1 MTAKMGDTVTEVLK
15 TNDPEVIKRS
25 RATFKGKF
33 TRVANALVK
42 ELMRNDEGEFL
53 FDQIIDL
60 QVDALLSDLHKVK
73 EIVENL
79 HFKYTITRVHK
90 EGSTENQLEQEDEQ
104 YASSLEKIYWDAFK
118 VYNAY
123 SSQVQVQEKL
133 NMNHK
138 ALEIKCTQYQEKLGH
153 FKAKAAEYDSA
164 YNEAL
169 RVVIS
174 EDEFINRTAPLQKSL
189 LCKEYEGLLSIEQ
202 ELLALAPQV
211 EVVNESDKK
220 ELFDC
225 SKEKLN
231 HRKTLTSLES
241 LIKKFEVEDKI
252 NLAKLSPSPFLSTE
266 SSSDASGG
274 CVRDSNLFKIKLS
287 APKFS
292 GKSRDFAV
300 FKRDFK
306 SIVMVDKRSAVE
318 IGALLKE
325 SVPPHYKYLLDK
337 FELSE
342 HEEMMNCLTE
352 KFGRARIIVDECTS
366 ELKRMKKLTCDSE
379 FIKFVNH
386 LEKLKCD
393 LTQLGLLAEV
403 ANTTVLTE
411 IESKLP
417 YLVHRDWIKLV
428 SSEDMSKKPSSEIL

>member
-1 MTAKMGDTVTEVLK
+1 M
-15 TNDPEVIKRS
+15 
-25 RATFKGKF
+25 
-33 TRVANALVK
+33 
-42 ELMRNDEGEFL
+42 
-53 FDQIIDL
+53 
-60 QVDALLSDLHKVK
+60 
-73 EIVENL
+73 
-79 HFKYTITRVHK
+79 
-90 EGSTENQLEQEDEQ
+90 
-104 YASSLEKIYWDAFK
+104 
-118 VYNAY
+118 
-123 SSQVQVQEKL
+123 
-133 NMNHK
+133 
-138 ALEIKCTQYQEKLGH
+138 
-153 FKAKAAEYDSA
+153 
-164 YNEAL
+164 
-169 RVVIS
+169 
-174 EDEFINRTAPLQKSL
+174 
-189 LCKEYEGLLSIEQ
+189 
-202 ELLALAPQV
+202 
-211 EVVNESDKK
+211 
-220 ELFDC
+220 
-225 SKEKLN
+225 
-231 HRKTLTSLES
+231 
-241 LIKKFEVEDKI
+241 EDKI

-417 YLVHRDWIKLV
+417 NLVQRDWIKLV
-428 SSEDMSKKPSSEIL
+428 SSEDMSKKPSSEIFEKLFEFLEDTKRQAEYFGTEVRYSGDTQVQGSKNPSFVNCGKPDSLVLDNARNNVMQSQRREPLQCLACNDSSIDLEAALHSTFNCEVWRNLTYQQKITKMKCIYHPAKGLQCDHTTDECKVGRANCNICKDSNINGHHTWLCNQVKPKTRS